1 MRAST
6 WALLIVLAALV
17 IHCAWLIAVP
27 LTVVVT
33 AAGQPLLLAVAAL
46 LILAFKARRRLA

>member
-17 IHCAWLIAVP
+17 IHCPWLITVP

-46 LILAFKARRRLA
+46 FILAFKARRRLA

>member
-6 WALLIVLAALV
+6 WALVIVLAALV
-17 IHCAWLIAVP
+17 IHCPWLIAAP
-27 LTVVVT
+27 LAVVV
-33 AAGQPLLLAVAAL
+33 AVLGQPLLLAVAAL